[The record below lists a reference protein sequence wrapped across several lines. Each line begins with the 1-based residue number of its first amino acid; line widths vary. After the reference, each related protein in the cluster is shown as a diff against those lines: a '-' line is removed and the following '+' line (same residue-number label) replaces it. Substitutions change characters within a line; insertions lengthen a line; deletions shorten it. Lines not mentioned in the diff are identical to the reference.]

1 MSIWHAFLLGLIQGI
16 TEFLPISSSGH
27 LLLGQYFLGFQH
39 SQDIVLFDLVC
50 HLGTLFAIIFVLFPL
65 IKDFIASS
73 HRWTQIILGTL
84 PLFPLVLIIKPLKT
98 LFSQP
103 HLLGPC
109 FLCSAALLF
118 SGLHFRFHYFEKR
131 VHRQWLDPLAI
142 GCFQALAILP
152 GVSRSGAT
160 ISAAHLLGWNKNEAI
175 TFSFLLAIPAILGG
189 IVLESWQAWN
199 HPSPFGLDAWPF
211 FIGFLTSF
219 LVGSFSLRL
228 LIRAMVE
235 NKWKYFAWY
244 CLLLGLFLTVYF
256 NRFL

>member
-1 MSIWHAFLLGLIQGI
+1 MSIWHALLLGLIQGI
-16 TEFLPISSSGH
+16 TEFLPVSSSGH
-27 LLLGQYFLGFQH
+27 LLLGQYFLGFHH

-50 HLGTLFAIIFVLFPL
+50 HLGTLFAIVFVLFPL
-65 IKDFIASS
+65 IKEFTASNQ
-73 HRWTQIILGTL
+73 RWNQIILGTL
-84 PLFPLVLIIKPLKT
+84 PLFPLVFIIKPLKT

-103 HLLGPC
+103 HFLGPC
-109 FLCSAALLF
+109 FLCSSALLF
-118 SGLHFRFHYFEKR
+118 AGLHFRFSFLEKR
-131 VHRQWLDPLAI
+131 THRHWLDPLTI

-160 ISAAHLLGWNKNEAI
+160 ISAASLLGWNKNEAI

-189 IVLESWQAWN
+189 IAIESWQAWN
-199 HPSPFGLDAWPF
+199 HPASLTIDILPFLV
-211 FIGFLTSF
+211 GFLTSF
-219 LVGSFSLRL
+219 VVGTFSLRL

-235 NKWKYFAWY
+235 NKWNYFGWY